1 MLEAT
6 ISMKFRRMGIRKLVD
21 LEIEERKR

>member
-6 ISMKFRRMGIRKLVD
+6 ISMKFRRMGIRKLMD
-21 LEIEERKR
+21 LKMEERKR